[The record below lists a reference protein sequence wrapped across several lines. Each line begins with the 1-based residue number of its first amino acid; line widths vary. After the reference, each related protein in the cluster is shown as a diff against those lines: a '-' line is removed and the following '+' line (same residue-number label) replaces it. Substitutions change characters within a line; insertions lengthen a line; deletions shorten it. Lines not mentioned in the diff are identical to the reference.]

1 MSESFC
7 KNDMQSEI
15 LRLSHWLFNKV
26 NFIEPII
33 EAVINSIQANA
44 TNITITTKRKNKTE
58 AEYLANEI
66 YQITIQDNG
75 DGFTKAR
82 RDSFEVIAKTDKI
95 KEKCRG
101 IGRLSYIRVFKRIF
115 ICSNFLDANNNIQNV
130 RFFFNANF
138 TKIKSPR
145 KQIANNITGTTI
157 IFDKLI
163 KLDIQNKDIGL
174 SSKALLNDI
183 VRNKQAET
191 FSSVIYTALIK
202 TKKITIEVDG
212 DSFVIDNTNITWN
225 KIKFDIKN
233 FGEISIKYAFHNFN
247 DNKLNDSD
255 YIAYQVGDRAV
266 KQIFPSQAK
275 FEFANDKSSL
285 SLICFVSNEKLNE
298 ITNNNWRDFN
308 LGRDKWN
315 EINKA
320 IQIKIYND
328 IISPNLQSDIAQ
340 TQKEQSLIE
349 NPHLKLIL
357 DKYDKSLFL
366 NKSHAV
372 EKAAREKEDI
382 LKDYFSSTTDKLFSE
397 ENINIIQQSA
407 LAELM
412 ITRFRTLEDAYNVCN
427 AKNSN
432 GKYEN
437 EDKIH
442 NLLMQKGTINGSN
455 NLWLLD
461 ARWQYAKLISSDN
474 TIKKTFLENIDI
486 KKSFSEILQDK
497 KIILRPEIKAQLE
510 NKEFCNEFNKEP
522 DIAIFNDESVI
533 IIELKKPSVDL
544 SLYIYQPQYYAQL
557 ISYLTNKKYKRF
569 YCYLIGSS
577 LPAITDLTLTADKQG
592 RFKTEN
598 NMKISILENNEQ
610 DDKELGTSMYFE
622 VCTYNKFLKDCYMQH
637 KPFFKEIGKNIEQLD
652 KYIPKP
658 PTHSI
663 TPHQK

>member
-1 MSESFC
+1 
-7 KNDMQSEI
+7 MQSEI

-44 TNITITTKRKNKTE
+44 TNIIITTKRKDKTA

-75 DGFTKAR
+75 DGFAKAR

-101 IGRLSYIRVFKRIF
+101 IGRLSYIRVFERIF
-115 ICSNFLDANNNIQNV
+115 FCSNFLDEKNDIQNV

-145 KQIANNITGTTI
+145 KQIANNTTGTKI

-163 KLDIQNKDIGL
+163 KRDIQNKDIGL

-202 TKKITIEVDG
+202 TKKITIKVDG

-225 KIKFDIKN
+225 EIKFDIED
-233 FGEISIKYAFHNFN
+233 FGEIFIKYAFHDFN
-247 DNKLNDSD
+247 DKKLNDSD

-315 EINKA
+315 KINKA

-328 IISPNLQSDIAQ
+328 IISSNLQEDIAQ
-340 TQKEQSLIE
+340 KQKDDSLRE

-357 DKYDKSLFL
+357 DEYDKSLFL
-366 NKSHAV
+366 NKSQAV

-382 LKDYFSSTTDKLFSE
+382 LQPYFSSKTDTDELFKDE
-397 ENINIIQQSA
+397 NNEKNINIIQQSA

-412 ITRFRTLEDAYNVCN
+412 ITRFRTLEDAYTKCN
-427 AKNSN
+427 SKDVAEKDIHNILFTQKTNSN
-432 GKYEN
+432 SIKN
-437 EDKIH
+437 
-442 NLLMQKGTINGSN
+442 N

-461 ARWQYAKLISSDN
+461 ARWQYSKHIESDN
-474 TIKKTFLENIDI
+474 SINDI
-486 KKSFSEILQDK
+486 FSELSIEKLYEKHNLQLTEDDK
-497 KIILRPEIKAQLE
+497 NNIEKDKRK
-510 NKEFCNEFNKEP
+510 FNKRP
-522 DIAIFNDESVI
+522 DICIFNESSVVI
-533 IIELKKPSVDL
+533 VELKKPSVDL
-544 SLYIYQPQYYAQL
+544 SFHIEKIKLYGAL
-557 ISYLTNKKYKRF
+557 ISFISKQKYRNI
-569 YCYLIGSS
+569 YGYLIGKDKPTLTDRFYKEDFDNMGYSFTTE
-577 LPAITDLTLTADKQG
+577 LALLEQGKTKRTDLSDTTFYG
-592 RFKTEN
+592 G
-598 NMKISILENNEQ
+598 ILE
-610 DDKELGTSMYFE
+610 
-622 VCTYNKFLKDCYMQH
+622 YNKFLKDCYMQH
-637 KPFFKEIGKNIEQLD
+637 YPFFEKIGKNIEALD
-652 KYIPKP
+652 KYIPQELK
-658 PTHSI
+658 
-663 TPHQK
+663 Q